1 MPYYKKEQRKVRMD
15 FNELIKTAHKNAV
28 EKGFYDEP
36 EDDETMKA
44 NSKCGLKSCLCIQG
58 AQNANT

>member
-1 MPYYKKEQRKVRMD
+1 MD

-36 EDDETMKA
+36 VDDETMKA
-44 NSKCGLKSCLCIQG
+44 NSKCGLKSCLCILEE
-58 AQNANT
+58 